1 MLEQLD
7 LARALDKEEYRAR
20 MTPLKFEMYQ
30 IGRAVF
36 ESNTPVMV
44 VFEGVGT
51 AGMGRAIT
59 SLVTRLDPRGYRVH
73 PISAPS
79 PREARYPW
87 LHRFWL
93 GTPARGEIDIF
104 HGSWYRRVLIDRVDK
119 QIAKHEWREAY
130 RDIQDFERTL
140 ADDGVVIQKFW
151 LHIDNQEQRRR
162 IKKLLD
168 SKTTAWRISQEA
180 QNAADKYPEFILA
193 AEEMF
198 GYTQAE
204 YAPWTLVGANNR
216 RWMTVQVFETLIA
229 RLKPFVAAHLPEFSP
244 DDIAAQQALEQE
256 IEDAGEYRSHPVAG

>member
-7 LARALDKEEYRAR
+7 LTRALSKDEYRAR

-36 ESNTPVMV
+36 ESKTPVLI
-44 VFEGVGT
+44 VFEGIGT

-59 SLVTRLDPRGYRVH
+59 ALVTRLDPRGYRVH
-73 PISAPS
+73 PISAPGK
-79 PREARYPW
+79 REQRYPW

-93 GTPARGEIDIF
+93 RTPARGEIAIF
-104 HGSWYRRVLIDRVDK
+104 HGSWYRRVLIDRV
-119 QIAKHEWREAY
+119 AKNISKKEWQEAY
-130 RDIQDFERTL
+130 RDIQDFERML

-151 LHIDNQEQRRR
+151 LHIDQTEQKRR
-162 IKKLLD
+162 IKKLLA
-168 SKTTAWRISQEA
+168 SKTMAWRVSEDARSGAKQY
-180 QNAADKYPEFILA
+180 DDFIFA

-204 YAPWTLVGANNR
+204 YAPWTLVSAMER

-229 RLKPFVAAHLPEFSP
+229 RLKPFVSAHLVEFSP
-244 DDIAAQQALEQE
+244 QELAAQQALDEQ
-256 IEDAGEYRSHPVAG
+256 V

>member
-7 LARALDKEEYRAR
+7 LTRALTKEEYRAQ
-20 MTPLKFEMYQ
+20 MQPLKFEMYQ

-36 ESNTPVMV
+36 ESKTPVMV

-59 SLVTRLDPRGYRVH
+59 SLVARLDPRGYRVH
-73 PISAPS
+73 PINATSE
-79 PREARYPW
+79 REQRFPW

-93 GTPARGEIDIF
+93 RTPARGDIAIY
-104 HGSWYRRVLIDRVDK
+104 HGSWYRRVLIERVAK
-119 QIAKHEWREAY
+119 NIAKHEWREAY
-130 RDIQDFERTL
+130 RDIQDFERML

-151 LHIDNQEQRRR
+151 LHIDKTEQKRR

-168 SKTTAWRISQEA
+168 NNNTAWRVSTEA
-180 QNAADKYPEFILA
+180 QHIASKYEEYILA

-204 YAPWTLVGANNR
+204 YAPWTLVSANDR
-216 RWMTVQVFETLIA
+216 RWMNVQIFEALIA
-229 RLKPFVAAHLPEFSP
+229 RLKPFVGAHRLELSP
-244 DDIAAQQALEQE
+244 QEMAEQQALDQE
-256 IEDAGEYRSHPVAG
+256 I